1 MIQLVVDK
9 VLEYNYADSFLS
21 QSAAIRR
28 VITDC
33 LCMTGTLEEKESA
46 EVAAARTYSTTPKS
60 PNPQNRPY
68 GYGLCVRVLRGSE
81 ASESAIQTEPEGR
94 VSHTPTDLSDVG
106 QRVVAKSYEADNMK
120 EAGQNDALLVCRTT
134 SKHFL
139 FDEKDRNRDC
149 YSMKRKS
156 SYHAHHYYYC
166 PFSPEDINYSEN
178 STFLI

>member
-1 MIQLVVDK
+1 MS
-9 VLEYNYADSFLS
+9 EYNYADSILS

-33 LCMTGTLEEKESA
+33 LCMTGTLEEKKSA
-46 EVAAARTYSTTPKS
+46 EVAAERTYSTAPKS
-60 PNPQNRPY
+60 SNPQSRPY

-106 QRVVAKSYEADNMK
+106 QRVVVKSYEADNMK

-139 FDEKDRNRDC
+139 FDEKIQSIDIKDRNRDC

-156 SYHAHHYYYC
+156 SYPAHHYYYC
-166 PFSPEDINYSEN
+166 PFSPKDINNSEN
-178 STFLI
+178 SIFSI

>member
-1 MIQLVVDK
+1 MPKIQLCR
-9 VLEYNYADSFLS
+9 LFLS
-21 QSAAIRR
+21 KSAAVRR
-28 VITDC
+28 VITGC

-46 EVAAARTYSTTPKS
+46 EAAAERTYSTTPEL
-60 PNPQNRPY
+60 PY

-94 VSHTPTDLSDVG
+94 VSHTPTDLSNVG
-106 QRVVAKSYEADNMK
+106 QRAVAKSYEADNMK

-139 FDEKDRNRDC
+139 FDEKIQSICIKDRNRDC

-156 SYHAHHYYYC
+156 SYPAHHYYYC
-166 PFSPEDINYSEN
+166 PFLSE
-178 STFLI
+178 L

>member
-1 MIQLVVDK
+1 MPK
-9 VLEYNYADSFLS
+9 YNYADSFLS

-46 EVAAARTYSTTPKS
+46 EVAAERTYSTTPKS
-60 PNPQNRPY
+60 PY
-68 GYGLCVRVLRGSE
+68 GYGLCVRVLRGSA

-106 QRVVAKSYEADNMK
+106 QRVVVKSYEADNMK

-139 FDEKDRNRDC
+139 FDEKIQSICIEDRNRDC
-149 YSMKRKS
+149 YSMKWKS
-156 SYHAHHYYYC
+156 DLSHHPAHHYYYC
-166 PFSPEDINYSEN
+166 PFLSE
-178 STFLI
+178 L